1 MSMKYSCLNV
11 NSPSKMSVFLRQ
23 IGDHK
28 IVILRI
34 TTYFLDTCSKLQI
47 KLYSRIVNSSFT
59 HDFSSS
65 SWLCLLKQF
74 SKIEVKSVNQLSILF
89 DFGRSRSLREKKSS
103 STKSH
108 YETSL
113 AAICDWQLP
122 RFFLQ
127 CKKTRRHALV
137 RVFMGAFKIIPPDL
151 YKGRKILFFKK
162 WHFLHLPSLVIAP
175 LG

>member
-65 SWLCLLKQF
+65 WLCLLKQF

-89 DFGRSRSLREKKSS
+89 DFGREKKKFVNKITLLKR
-103 STKSH
+103 TKLH
-108 YETSL
+108 
-113 AAICDWQLP
+113 WQQFVTDNFHD
-122 RFFLQ
+122 FF
-127 CKKTRRHALV
+127 T
-137 RVFMGAFKIIPPDL
+137 M
-151 YKGRKILFFKK
+151 
-162 WHFLHLPSLVIAP
+162 
-175 LG
+175 